1 MFMRVAGTT
10 MHPIELGVVSSM
22 LLPLSVWRAIY
33 DDRGST
39 KLHWATV
46 ALFVSANA
54 MTVSRSALIGLVI
67 AVALTVPFLPRLV
80 RRWSAIAI
88 PLGVAMLFLTVPGL
102 LTTMTAITTAGNAD
116 SSITY
121 RTNDYPL
128 ALRLIAE
135 RPWFGIGPGTWIPTR
150 PVDNFD
156 NEYLL
161 VAVTMGVVGLVAF
174 LAYLLV
180 PVLASITAAWYAKGN
195 ELKLLAASAAA
206 AALTAAVTSGTFD
219 SMSFP
224 VFALLLPFF
233 IGLSGACWL
242 IVKSQYDLDRGASL
256 GAGTGTVP
264 WR

>member
-1 MFMRVAGTT
+1 
-10 MHPIELGVVSSM
+10 
-22 LLPLSVWRAIY
+22 
-33 DDRGST
+33 
-39 KLHWATV
+39 
-46 ALFVSANA
+46 
-54 MTVSRSALIGLVI
+54 
-67 AVALTVPFLPRLV
+67 
-80 RRWSAIAI
+80 
-88 PLGVAMLFLTVPGL
+88 
-102 LTTMTAITTAGNAD
+102 
-116 SSITY
+116 
-121 RTNDYPL
+121 
-128 ALRLIAE
+128 
-135 RPWFGIGPGTWIPTR
+135 
-150 PVDNFD
+150 
-156 NEYLL
+156 
-161 VAVTMGVVGLVAF
+161 MGVVGLVAF

>member
-1 MFMRVAGTT
+1 

-22 LLPLSVWRAIY
+22 LLPLSVWRAVH
-33 DDRGST
+33 DRKGQRR
-39 KLHWATV
+39 LHWAV
-46 ALFVSANA
+46 VGLFVLANA

-67 AVALTVPFLPRLV
+67 ALAITLPCLPRTVRQWAALV
-80 RRWSAIAI
+80 T
-88 PLGVAMLFLTVPGL
+88 PLGAAALFVSVPGL
-102 LTTMTAITTAGNAD
+102 ISTMLATATVGSSD

-128 ALRLIAE
+128 ALRLVTD

-150 PVDNFD
+150 PIDNFD

-161 VAVTMGVVGLVAF
+161 VAVTMGVVGLVAL
-174 LAYLLV
+174 LAYLIV
-180 PVLASITAAWYAKGN
+180 PVLAALTAARHAEGN
-195 ELKLLAASAAA
+195 ELKLLAASVAAA
-206 AALTAAVTSGTFD
+206 GLIAAVTSGTFD

-224 VFALLLPFF
+224 VFALLCPFF

-242 IVKSQYDLDRGASL
+242 MVKSQMDLQGTAPL
-256 GAGTGTVP
+256 GAGSGPVP